1 MAVRNEGE
9 LGATLFDRLIVGT
22 NRLALHPRNP
32 DPSPMR
38 GVIMQ
43 TMQLKT
49 TQLGSTG
56 LEITRVGFG
65 AWAIGGG
72 GWEFGW
78 GPQED
83 ERSLEAIDRAL
94 ELGVNWIDTAAA
106 YGFGH
111 SEEIVGRALR
121 GLSERPFVFTKA
133 SLLEGPG
140 RRVVHNLKRDS
151 ILREAH
157 ASLERLGVD
166 AIDLY
171 QIHWPN
177 PDEDIEEGW
186 SAFAELKEQGLVRH
200 IGVSN
205 FDVEQLERIQE
216 IAPVETLQPQYSL
229 IERDVERDIL
239 PFAEREGIGVI
250 VYSPMGSGLLT
261 GRMTRERIASMP
273 DDDWRKQDPRFREPD
288 LSRNLEL
295 VDRLAAVAE
304 RHGTVPG
311 VVAIGWT
318 LRNPA
323 VDGAIVGFRSPDQVD
338 PLIEAASLDLSDDDI
353 TTIQGE
359 R

>member
-1 MAVRNEGE
+1 
-9 LGATLFDRLIVGT
+9 
-22 NRLALHPRNP
+22 
-32 DPSPMR
+32 
-38 GVIMQ
+38 MQ
-43 TMQLKT
+43 TTQLKT
-49 TQLGSTG
+49 AQLGSTG
-56 LEITRVGFG
+56 LDITRVGFG

-83 ERSLEAIDRAL
+83 EQSLEAIHRAL

-111 SEEIVGRALR
+111 SEEVVGRALA
-121 GLSERPFVFTKA
+121 GLSERPYVFTKA

-140 RRVVHNLKRDS
+140 RRVVHSLERDS
-151 ILREAH
+151 ILREAN
-157 ASLERLGVD
+157 ASLERLGID

-171 QIHWPN
+171 QIHWPV
-177 PDEDIEEGW
+177 PDQGIEEGW

-205 FDVEQLERIQE
+205 FDVEQLRRIQQ

-229 IERDVERDIL
+229 IERDVEGKLL
-239 PFAEREGIGVI
+239 PFAEREGIGAI
-250 VYSPMGSGLLT
+250 VYSPMSSGLLT
-261 GRMTRERIASMP
+261 GRMTRERIAAMP
-273 DDDWRKQDPRFREPD
+273 DDDWRKTDSRFLEPQ
-288 LSRNLEL
+288 LSRNLGI
-295 VDRLAAVAE
+295 VDRLATVAGG
-304 RHGTVPG
+304 HDTVPG
-311 VVAIGWT
+311 AVAIAWT

-338 PLIEAASLDLSDDDI
+338 PLIEAANLELSEDDI
-353 TTIQGE
+353 ITIEGD